1 MMRSFTVGLVTLSA
15 LLLAGCGAQKG
26 ETFIKGEKA
35 GPFTVQPAID
45 SGVYALYSATGL
57 NPLAK
62 YEVSRGDP
70 VGFKDKGDGMVV
82 AVAGTHEYPLKFSSL
97 SGKGYYIWKMQKKS
111 KE

>member
-1 MMRSFTVGLVTLSA
+1 MMRSLTLGFVTISA

-35 GPFTVQPAID
+35 GPYLVQPAID
-45 SGVYALYSATGL
+45 SGVYSLYSATGL

-62 YEVSRGDP
+62 YEVMKGDP
-70 VGFKDKGDGMVV
+70 IGFKDKGDGMIV
-82 AVAGTHEYPLKFSSL
+82 AVAGTHEVPVKFSSL
-97 SGKGYYIWKMQKKS
+97 GGKGYYIWKFQKKT